1 MITPVRARVAT
12 REYHSARIIRITN
25 NIKHLNQLLSKIT
38 DFAVL
43 QGKLRVSGSGN
54 DTFFDQM
61 VTIFWILN
69 LIGPAGLFEHRPGDF
84 EYNCRVSLFKKI
96 NWIEDDCGVVSRVTT
111 CYKDLVQG
119 LDQHRERREP
129 G

>member
-38 DFAVL
+38 DFALL
-43 QGKLRVSGSGN
+43 QGKLRVSGN

-61 VTIFWILN
+61 VTSFWILN

-96 NWIEDDCGVVSRVTT
+96 NWIEDDCAVS
-111 CYKDLVQG
+111 VQTRDAIIIKPTYEK
-119 LDQHRERREP
+119 LFTYFY
-129 G
+129 